1 MAQAPKT
8 QAPKKVPDRHY
19 DFRGL
24 NIVFFWSSVALL
36 LVTLLMVYYDYAKPW
51 KRLQSEFRDLEQ
63 QKLLAEAE
71 AERQSLNEN
80 EIAQISAEIEAEE
93 TALGGQAQEIQEL
106 EKSFD
111 ALDKKVYAADAT
123 ARTTKSLLDTARYG
137 LDVALQSGV
146 DRKMTAAREEVADLE
161 ATYFE
166 NRKQLEAYIEQRDGV
181 REDINQKQAGRAEA
195 EKRLAALRSGLDAL
209 QQRVAGL
216 DKKIDYFVLNAPLM
230 DFIEPDLKIEQ
241 VILSGLFQD
250 INFTAVD
257 RVDRCMTCHVA
268 AGRSGFDSEEW
279 AEPFR
284 SHPRLDLFV
293 GASSPHPYT
302 EFGCTT
308 CHGGLD
314 RATDFA
320 RAGHSPR
327 TEEQKAEWIERW
339 GWAPQK
345 YLEDPILPGGLSE
358 ARCNSCHADNV
369 WTPGSEQLEVGR
381 ELISRMGCFGCHLID
396 YPAYREM
403 PRPGPT
409 LKGVASKT
417 NPGWTYRWIEAP
429 REFRPTTWMP
439 HFFFQENIV
448 GELNEERQRAE
459 IRGLVSYIWDR
470 SDSLEYPPA
479 PSGDAANGELLFN
492 SIGCTGCHLRD
503 GEATRD
509 QFFPQINRMH
519 GPNLVNAGSKLDPD
533 WLFAWLKNPKE
544 YNPDTRMPSL
554 RLTDRE
560 AADLVAYL
568 MSSRDPA
575 FENLEMPTVDGE
587 VRDDLV
593 KGYLQNTQTIEQSE
607 ATLADMS
614 DRERDVY
621 LGGQTIR
628 KYGCFAC
635 HEVEGFDDAKPIGV
649 ELTEEG
655 SKPIHQFDFGHIHD
669 IPHTRQDWIRTKM
682 LRPRIWDHGK
692 EEVKGYHE
700 LYRMPNFGMS
710 EREAEAVV
718 TNVLGF
724 TEESVLASRRA
735 GRSAADA
742 ALAEGRKLIT
752 RYNCQGCHLVEAKGH
767 AIRTSIE
774 DVGMLPPNL
783 AAEGARV
790 QSEWLFGYLHDP
802 GKVSL
807 RPWLSVR
814 MPTFGF
820 RDGDVNTLLS
830 YFSARESR
838 EPFLSPPAR
847 PDARNLAVGQTAFNM
862 FQCAKCHP
870 AGPQP
875 AGGAVSAGELAPSL
889 LLARERLRHD
899 WVADW
904 IKDPQS
910 WVPGTKMPANFTR
923 LESGE
928 YQSPLANAVD
938 APMFSAQK
946 KSMMRHF
953 SSEEELKE
961 FLADTDQVTGAL
973 RDHIFW
979 NLEGGP

>member
-1 MAQAPKT
+1 MAQAPKK
-8 QAPKKVPDRHY
+8 APDRHY

-24 NIVFFWSSVALL
+24 NIVFAWSSVALL
-36 LVTLLMVYYDYAKPW
+36 AVTLWMVFDDYAKPW
-51 KRLQSEFRDLEQ
+51 KRLQAEFRDLER
-63 QKLLAEAE
+63 QKLLAETE
-71 AERQSLNEN
+71 AERQSLNDN
-80 EIAQISAEIEAEE
+80 EMAQIAAEIEAEE
-93 TALGGQAQEIQEL
+93 TGLEGQGQEIREL
-106 EKSFD
+106 EESFD
-111 ALDKKVYAADAT
+111 ALGKKVYAADAIS
-123 ARTTKSLLDTARYG
+123 RTTKSLLDTARYQF
-137 LDVALQSGV
+137 DVALQSGV
-146 DRKMTAAREEVADLE
+146 DKRMAAARAKVDELQVEYL
-161 ATYFE
+161 E
-166 NRKQLEAYIEQRDGV
+166 NRKALEAYSEQQRLVEAEID
-181 REDINQKQAGRAEA
+181 QKHAGRVEA
-195 EKRLAALRSGLDAL
+195 EKRLAALRSGLDGL
-209 QQRVAGL
+209 QQRMAGL

-257 RVDRCMTCHVA
+257 RVDRCMTCHA
-268 AGRSGFDSEEW
+268 AVGRAGFDSEEW
-279 AEPFR
+279 GEPFR
-284 SHPRLDLFV
+284 SHPRLDLYV
-293 GASSPHPYT
+293 GAASPHPYT

-327 TEEQKAEWIERW
+327 NEEQKAEWIERW
-339 GWAPQK
+339 GWEPQK

-358 ARCNSCHADNV
+358 ARCNSCHADNI
-369 WTPGSEQLEVGR
+369 WTPGSDRQDAGR

-396 YPAYREM
+396 YPAFNDL

-409 LKGVASKT
+409 LKRVASKT
-417 NPGWTYRWIEAP
+417 KPAWAYKWIEAP

-439 HFFFQENIV
+439 HFFFQENIK
-448 GELNEERQRAE
+448 GELNMERQRAE
-459 IRGLVSYIWDR
+459 IRGLVAYIWDH
-470 SDSLEYPPA
+470 SETLDYPAAPA
-479 PSGDAANGELLFN
+479 GNAANGEQFFDT
-492 SIGCTGCHLRD
+492 IGCTGCHLRD

-519 GPNLVNAGSKLDPD
+519 GPNLVGAGSKLDAD
-533 WLFAWLKNPKE
+533 WLFAWLKNPKA

-560 AADLVAYL
+560 AADIVAFL
-568 MSSRDPA
+568 MSSRKPE
-575 FENLEMPTVDGE
+575 FENLEIPTVDPS
-587 VRDDLV
+587 VRDELV
-593 KGYLQNTQTIEQSE
+593 TGYLQNTQTIEQSE
-607 ATLADMS
+607 ASLAAMS
-614 DRERDVY
+614 DDERDVY

-669 IPHTRQDWIRTKM
+669 IAHTRQDWIRTKM

-700 LYRMPNFGMS
+700 LYRMPDFGMS

-735 GRSAADA
+735 GRTAAADA
-742 ALAEGRKLIT
+742 LASGRRLIT

-790 QSEWLFGYLHDP
+790 QSKWLFDYLHDP

-820 RDGDVNTLLS
+820 SDEDVNTLLS
-830 YFSARESR
+830 YFSSREER
-838 EPFLSPPAR
+838 EPFLSPPTR
-847 PDARNLAVGQTAFNM
+847 PDARYLDVGRTAFNM

-875 AGGAVSAGELAPSL
+875 EGGAVSAGELAPSL

-928 YQSPLANAVD
+928 YASPLANAID
-938 APMFSAQK
+938 APMFSGQK
-946 KSMMRHF
+946 KSMMKHF
-953 SSEEELKE
+953 GSEEELKE
-961 FLADTDQVTGAL
+961 FLADTDEVTRAL

-979 NLEGGP
+979 NLAGGP